1 MIEKKIALL
10 IETRPDA
17 IGLNF
22 FEGCCLS
29 LSISIESL
37 TKSIELE
44 IRQKDIKHT
53 KEEIQTSNICEKEKN
68 GAAKTI
74 RFLVHCFGLHANNRY
89 FKLCS

>member
-1 MIEKKIALL
+1 MKGIILFTEKAINILDIQSMIEKKIALL

-37 TKSIELE
+37 
-44 IRQKDIKHT
+44 IK
-53 KEEIQTSNICEKEKN
+53 
-68 GAAKTI
+68 
-74 RFLVHCFGLHANNRY
+74 
-89 FKLCS
+89 

>member
-1 MIEKKIALL
+1 MNVKKI
-10 IETRPDA
+10 
-17 IGLNF
+17 
-22 FEGCCLS
+22 
-29 LSISIESL
+29 
-37 TKSIELE
+37 KSVWILGSTSTLALE
-44 IRQKDIKHT
+44 ICIQLAKSGCKRFFLLARDIKHT